1 MGASIEAYKTNNMY
15 VFLSDLEG
23 VWVPEVW
30 VNVAKKTGIDELKLT
45 TRDINDY
52 DVLMKHRIKI
62 LKEHHLTLKD
72 IQNVIATIAPIE
84 GALDMLNWIRSV
96 AQIHIVSDT
105 FIEFANPLMAQLGRP
120 SLFCNYLDISDDGM
134 VVGYNLRQC
143 DQKRE
148 VVKAFKQMNY
158 EVVAFG
164 DSYNDISMLQEAHHG
179 ILYRPPLNVMND
191 YPEFPVVQNYD
202 ELRTKLTPFI

>member
-1 MGASIEAYKTNNMY
+1 MN

-30 VNVAKKTGIDELKLT
+30 VNVAKITGIDELKLT

-52 DVLMKHRIKI
+52 DLLMNRRIAI
-62 LKEHHLTLKD
+62 LKEHNLTLKD
-72 IQNVIATIAPIE
+72 IQNVIAQIAPLD

-105 FIEFANPLMAQLGRP
+105 FTEFAEPLMAQLGRP
-120 SLFCNYLDISDDGM
+120 SLFCNYLTVSPQNM
-134 VVGYNLRQC
+134 VTGYNLRQP

-148 VVKAFKQMNY
+148 TVKAFKSMKYQ
-158 EVVAFG
+158 VIAFG
-164 DSYNDISMLQEAHHG
+164 DSYNDISMLKEAAAG
-179 ILYRPPLNVMND
+179 ILFRPPQNVIND
-191 YPEFPVVQNYD
+191 FPQFPVVNSFA
-202 ELRTKLTPFI
+202 ELKTQLLKYI

>member
-1 MGASIEAYKTNNMY
+1 MY

-62 LKEHHLTLKD
+62 LKEHNLTLKD
-72 IQNVIATIAPIE
+72 IQNVIATIAPLE

-105 FIEFANPLMAQLGRP
+105 FIEFASPLMAQLGRP
-120 SLFCNYLDISDDGM
+120 SLFCNYLDVSNEGM

-148 VVKAFKQMNY
+148 VAKAFRQMNY
-158 EVVAFG
+158 EVIAFG
-164 DSYNDISMLQEAHHG
+164 DSYNDISMLQEAHRG
-179 ILYRPPLNVMND
+179 ILYRPPQNVTND
-191 YPEFPVVQNYD
+191 FPEFPVVQNYN
-202 ELRTKLTPFI
+202 ELKASLLKYI